1 MASIRLLLTI
11 TAIQHWFL
19 HQLDI
24 KNVFLHGDLVEEVYI
39 EQPPGFIAL
48 GESYNIVCRLQRS
61 LYGVKQSPRAWFDNY
76 SL

>member
-48 GESYNIVCRLQRS
+48 GESYS
-61 LYGVKQSPRAWFDNY
+61 L
-76 SL
+76 

>member
-1 MASIRLLLTI
+1 MTYVQLLLSI
-11 TAIQHWFL
+11 VAIPHWFL